1 MHSKIVQKNFK
12 IMENK
17 ENIKFIIEKKKNG
30 KKNKNKKKKRYP
42 ATMEWWGLAQNTV
55 GNKKYKLQLP
65 KFI

>member
-17 ENIKFIIEKKKNG
+17 ENINLVGNIQKKKN
-30 KKNKNKKKKRYP
+30 KKKNKKKKKNP
-42 ATMEWWGLAQNTV
+42 ATLEWWGLAQNTV